1 MNRRT
6 FLKFCSL
13 ATHGLAFGFGTT
25 GCAIPPKDIKWS
37 ELPEKDFSIVA
48 FDDWFITHKLYN
60 GVNPNLKIT
69 QRGKNTTTKAAIN
82 SSNNSTPG
90 IDYQSGVLYAAAGG
104 EVARIID
111 LDKIGTGRAG
121 GYMLYVS
128 HPVAGPNMMD
138 WVITTSYAHIFKPQL
153 EVGQRV
159 ERGDKIAD
167 VLYPDF
173 AKLMLQR
180 WQYFVDPDNYG
191 QNHSYM
197 NYWDEKTDLDIQD
210 TRERCL
216 KQEQI
221 YWQLRG
227 KASPWLYE
235 QLRNNFPKSHRND
248 FKKKH
253 LWDFF
258 EMFRYLE
265 ELYNAKPN
273 LFPNL
278 DRTEFNILKEEFYA
292 NQPIVLTLC
301 KNQLLLTATLTISVP

>member
-1 MNRRT
+1 MNRRS
-6 FLKFCSL
+6 FLKLCGL
-13 ATHGLAFGFGTT
+13 AAHGLSFGFGTT
-25 GCAIPPKDIKWS
+25 GCAIPPKDINWS
-37 ELPEKDFSIVA
+37 EMPDKEFSLDK

-69 QRGKNTTTKAAIN
+69 QLGKNTTTKAAIN
-82 SSNNSTPG
+82 SFNNSTPG
-90 IDYQSGVLYAAAGG
+90 IDNHSGGLYAAAGG

-121 GYMLYVS
+121 GYMVYVS

-138 WVITTSYAHIFKPQL
+138 WVITTSYAHIYQPKL

-167 VLYPDF
+167 VLYPDI

-197 NYWDEKTDLDIQD
+197 DYWDGKTDFDIQN

-221 YWQLRG
+221 YWEIRG

-235 QLRNNFPKSHRND
+235 QLRNHFPKSHRKDQIKN
-248 FKKKH
+248 H
-253 LWDFF
+253 LWDFV
-258 EMFRYLE
+258 EMFKYIE
-265 ELYNAKPN
+265 GLYNIKPHF
-273 LFPNL
+273 FPKL
-278 DRTEFNILKEEFYA
+278 DKQEFVALKEDFYA
-292 NQPIVLTLC
+292 NQPIILTLPL
-301 KNQLLLTATLTISVP
+301 KA